1 MGGKDNK
8 MIEVGKINRATAL
21 RYLGMKAEN
30 VDEVMESLLN
40 EAEELLQKDAKVTF
54 VCGIYDILR
63 HENNV
68 LLDECNLEIES
79 KDIEKLLS
87 DSKKAVLLCA
97 TISSY
102 VDTRLRKLQITN
114 MPLAIVY
121 DALASVAIDQVVDS
135 IQTEVN
141 KQVPGYVQTMRF
153 SPGYGD
159 MPLTMQKTF
168 LDILQASKR
177 AGISLTEGGMLT
189 PVKSITAI
197 FGMRDIKELSLENIS
212 TIIPKNG
219 GCGDKSVCGKCRHKD
234 SCELGSKTVEEDK

>member
-1 MGGKDNK
+1 

-21 RYLGMKAEN
+21 RYLGMKQEYA
-30 VDEVMESLLN
+30 DEVMEALLN
-40 EAEELLQKDAKVTF
+40 EAEELLHKDAKVTF

-79 KDIEKLLS
+79 KDIERLLS

-102 VDTRLRKLQITN
+102 VDTRLRKLQISN

-135 IQTEVN
+135 IQVMVN
-141 KQVPGYVQTMRF
+141 EQVPGFVQTMRF

-159 MPLTMQKTF
+159 MPLSMQGT
-168 LDILQASKR
+168 LLNILEAGKR

-189 PVKSITAI
+189 PVKSVTAV
-197 FGMRDIKELSLENIS
+197 FGLRDIKELSLEGVG

-219 GCGDKSVCGKCRHKD
+219 GCGDESVCGKCKHR
-234 SCELGSKTVEEDK
+234 SGCRLGSKTVKG